1 MSWGLEAL
9 AAVDL
14 SDGRWTPAL
23 LKREIFLRQ
32 GKQFTPND
40 KKRCM
45 KKLQSLQ
52 EAEEK
57 ARKKAEE
64 NAAKEAARAAKAQ
77 EKPPRLPWGANDDI
91 ALAHCMV
98 HPSTAMA
105 VATYNQGLTR
115 EELDAKHVPR

>member
-1 MSWGLEAL
+1 MSWNLEAL

-40 KKRCM
+40 KKRCL
-45 KKLQSLQ
+45 KKLQSLR
-52 EAEEK
+52 EAAEK
-57 ARKKAEE
+57 A
-64 NAAKEAARAAKAQ
+64 AREAAKAVDSARAK
-77 EKPPRLPWGANDDI
+77 EKSERLPWGAADDI
-91 ALAHCMV
+91 ALAHCMC

-105 VATYNQGLTR
+105 VSTYNQGLTR
-115 EELDAKHVPR
+115 EQLDSKHVAR